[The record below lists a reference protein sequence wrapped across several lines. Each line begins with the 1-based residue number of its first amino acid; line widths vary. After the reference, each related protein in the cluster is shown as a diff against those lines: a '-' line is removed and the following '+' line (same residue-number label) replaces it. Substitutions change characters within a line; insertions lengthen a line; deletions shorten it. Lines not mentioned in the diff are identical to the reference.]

1 MSLTKASEEVHHAKK
16 SRDLT
21 GIITSSVSRRK
32 VVVVEATYPNTNPP
46 IDTNMPIQ
54 NPFHVNLGSG
64 VLS

>member
-1 MSLTKASEEVHHAKK
+1 
-16 SRDLT
+16 
-21 GIITSSVSRRK
+21 
-32 VVVVEATYPNTNPP
+32 VEATYPNTNPP